1 MKIFET
7 GELIGKSS
15 RLLTNS
21 LSKNLLLSK
30 TGITSEQW
38 IILQIL
44 SRGSKNQK
52 ELTEITLK
60 TKATINSLVSY
71 LLKSELISK
80 HKLTVDNRKVIL
92 SISKKGINIIK
103 KTNNNALESIKQAT
117 NDFSEKEISE
127 LNKYLSRII
136 TNINNE

>member
-1 MKIFET
+1 MFET

-15 RLLTNS
+15 RLLTNN
-21 LSKNLLLSK
+21 LSKNLLMSK

-38 IILQIL
+38 IILKIL
-44 SRGSKNQK
+44 VRGSKNQK

-71 LLKSELISK
+71 LLKSELITKTKSNF
-80 HKLTVDNRKVIL
+80 DNRNTIL
-92 SISKKGINIIK
+92 SISKEGINIIK
-103 KTNNNALESIKQAT
+103 QTEINALKSIKQAT
-117 NDFSEKEISE
+117 NDFSKKEIKE

-136 TNINNE
+136 TNLIK

>member
-1 MKIFET
+1 MFET

-44 SRGSKNQK
+44 AKGSKNQK
-52 ELTEITLK
+52 ELSEITLK

-71 LLKSELISK
+71 LLKSRLITKTKSNI
-80 HKLTVDNRKVIL
+80 DNRNTIL
-92 SISKKGINIIK
+92 SITKKGLIIIEQ
-103 KTNNNALESIKQAT
+103 TEINALKSIKQAT
-117 NDFSEKEISE
+117 NNFSEKEIKE

-136 TNINNE
+136 TNLNNE